1 MLIEAGDQEIYHF
14 YSEPSRA
21 VPLSVSTEVNERPS
35 SNMTYS
41 QYVNGSNCTIPQVWS
56 QKSNDDL
63 LLAVY
68 SYVKTYI
75 R

>member
-14 YSEPSRA
+14 YSQPSRP
-21 VPLSVSTEVNERPS
+21 VPLSVPAEVNERPS
-35 SNMTYS
+35 NIMTYS
-41 QYVNGSNCTIPQVWS
+41 NFTIPKVWS
-56 QKSNDDL
+56 QQSTDDL
-63 LLAVY
+63 LVAVY

>member
-1 MLIEAGDQEIYHF
+1 MLIEAGDQDIYHF

-35 SNMTYS
+35 NIMTYS
-41 QYVNGSNCTIPQVWS
+41 QYVNGSIFTIPQVVS
-56 QKSNDDL
+56 QQSTDDL